1 MAEAMEKWDVKVLG
15 GLGAGLLALAGIFL
29 WRDLR
34 LDKEVLL
41 ILAATGTLV
50 LAFFELPGAWRLAA
64 PVAVLSLSGLG
75 GLWYAAMRHPLLL
88 VGLALMFAASVV
100 ALVRAPRHDVLPP
113 DLVRH
118 RLVWYGLT
126 CATIA
131 ASWAFYFHF
140 LTLGVAEDHVARRL
154 VLTLGWLVVGVVMV
168 LWGRQRGALFV
179 RDAGFCF
186 VAIAVGKALG
196 YDTVNLDGTLRVAG
210 LAASGLL
217 MLGGALLTSRSTSA
231 TVRGT

>member
-15 GLGAGLLALAGIFL
+15 GLGAALLALAGIFL

-41 ILAATGTLV
+41 ILAAAATLV
-50 LAFFELPGAWRLAA
+50 LAFFELPGPWRLAA

-88 VGLALMFAASVV
+88 VGLGLMFAASVV
-100 ALVRAPRHDVLPP
+100 TLVRAPRHDVLPP
-113 DLVRH
+113 DHVRH

-126 CATIA
+126 LATIA

-168 LWGRQRGALFV
+168 LWGRQKGAFVV

-196 YDTVNLDGTLRVAG
+196 YDTVNLDGTLRVVG
-210 LAASGLL
+210 LAAAGVL
-217 MLGGALLTSRSTSA
+217 MLGGAWLTSRTPSTTSRS
-231 TVRGT
+231 V